1 MADATQGIGSLPPT
15 GAPTDG
21 QLLTPENQAVFDQLR
36 SQFSPEE
43 MNQELLGAAEQVD
56 PQAVAQFKA
65 ALQQYNLPEE
75 ILDALG
81 QLVDMVLAEPDKYP
95 ELRAELIDAGVPEEI
110 LPAQFDPAYFGAMN
124 MALDE
129 MSAGM
134 GAPQGFA
141 RGGMVGGMNPIAAGI
156 ASLGRNGDTML
167 AHITPSEAR
176 MLRRRGGSGTINPR
190 TGLPEFFLGKVV
202 KAVGGAF
209 KSAAKAVTGAVKGV
223 VGAVKSFAKSSVGK
237 VVTAVALGFVLGP
250 AAASF
255 LGVSSAAGVA
265 AISGFIG
272 GAGSTLLA
280 GGNLKDALRSGAI
293 GGITAGLTTGVTQ
306 GFGAQYQGP
315 TTVSGQIES
324 VTKGLSPS
332 TGAAAADDVAAAAD
346 DVAAL
351 KPGQVQ
357 GAEIPPSTATSPNPD
372 GTFTVTK
379 FDSLGR
385 PISSTVE
392 GTATTSVVPS
402 PETTQWATSSPIGG
416 RFPGAQQGV
425 MSLPPGPQQSAMMN
439 APLPQGTGVQPTGEW
454 GLTGEKLGKMV
465 NAPSPEAFNPNIA
478 EAYKLAPS
486 PAPTLSERLSQGI
499 NTLTDTARSAYQG
512 ATDLYNQYL
521 SPSQIQQ
528 RGVIDASVSAQKAVD
543 SAVADAASRGV
554 QLSQT
559 AQNAIYQ
566 KAFDSATPGMLAT
579 YGPLAGAGLGAAYLM
594 GGFTPQPAEK
604 PEPPELGSDLFAQNK
619 YQFMV
624 PPGGVDTQYYGG
636 VQGAQYG
643 PTQMAKGG
651 IADLPSNFPRKT
663 GPINGPGTGTSDS
676 IPAMLSDG
684 EFVFTA
690 KAVRNMGGG
699 SRRLGAKRMYAMMKA
714 LEGRKA

>member
-190 TGLPEFFLGKVV
+190 TGLPEFFLGSVV
-202 KAVGGAF
+202 KAVGGAL
-209 KSAAKAVTGAVKGV
+209 KSAAKRVTGAIKGV

-237 VVTAVALGFVLGP
+237 MVTAVALGMLLGP
-250 AAASF
+250 QAALA
-255 LGVSSAAGVA
+255 LGFQNAAVVA

-280 GGNLKDALRSGAI
+280 GGNLKEALRSGAV
-293 GGITAGLTTGVTQ
+293 GGIAAGLTAGVTQ

-315 TTVSGQIES
+315 TTFGEQIDRLTKSVSPQ
-324 VTKGLSPS
+324 
-332 TGAAAADDVAAAAD
+332 GAAGAADDVAAAAD

-357 GAEIPPSTATSPNPD
+357 GAEVPPSTAISPNPD

-499 NTLTDTARSAYQG
+499 NTLTDAAKSGWQG
-512 ATDLYNQYL
+512 IKAGYKEYL
-521 SPSQIQQ
+521 SPADIQQ
-528 RGVIDASVSAQKAVD
+528 RG
-543 SAVADAASRGV
+543 
-554 QLSQT
+554 
-559 AQNAIYQ
+559 AQNALAEVQ
-566 KAFDSATPGMLAT
+566 KAFPGVTTEQIMSAPANSVLGKAYEAALPGALAT